1 MFSFLCRSKPHEKL
15 VLFWGNLDFLQKR
28 FKYKDYSALQSPVS
42 TKKHFSVTKLLVNS
56 QYFLILF
63 RSEFEAKGR
72 FFCPPNRKRCSLKG
86 NFSSLFQG
94 TFLPIRRWSDD
105 VIRAGV
111 QFRRAEHPASLDR
124 FYSTPIMF
132 PLKERFMLMMLP
144 EATQIG
150 CFSSKSDQSRKQL
163 TWEASETFQRVC
175 FLKKLLHKF
184 ALCCWF

>member
-1 MFSFLCRSKPHEKL
+1 MTNLLYFGVIQISSKK
-15 VLFWGNLDFLQKR
+15 K

-72 FFCPPNRKRCSLKG
+72 FFCPPNRGRKRSSLKG